1 MGLST
6 PEISQKLWHHP
17 NDDPSAKPV
26 YNVLLDNTTQSL
38 ILISIGTMIGS
49 LLIIKAIK
57 YWSSKAIQFYGF
69 IALTILFLSIGG
81 AFGKLLDSDYKGIII
96 MLYVL
101 CQIAFNLGPNT
112 TTFIIPA
119 EIFPTRYRCTCH
131 GISAAAGKLGSIVG
145 QAFIAHVRF
154 PGEDL
159 DNRRSLG
166 WILMVL
172 ALFMAIGAPVS
183 RFCLPETRDEKGESK
198 SLEVLAQGKK
208 AI

>member
-1 MGLST
+1 M
-6 PEISQKLWHHP
+6 
-17 NDDPSAKPV
+17 
-26 YNVLLDNTTQSL
+26 LLDNTTQSL
-38 ILISIGTMIGS
+38 VLTSVGTMVGS

-69 IALTILFLSIGG
+69 IALTILFLTIGG
-81 AFGKLLDSDYKGIII
+81 AFGKLLNSDYKGIII

-112 TTFIIPA
+112 TTYIIPA

-145 QAFIAHVRF
+145 QAFIDHVHF
-154 PGEDL
+154 PGGEDAGGK
-159 DNRRSLG
+159 RRSLG

-172 ALFMAIGAPVS
+172 ALFMAVGAPVS
-183 RFCLPETRDEKGESK
+183 RFFLPETRDEKGESK

>member
-6 PEISQKLWHHP
+6 PEISQNLWHNP
-17 NDDPSAKPV
+17 NDPTAKAV
-26 YNVLLDNTTQSL
+26 YHILLDNTTQSL
-38 ILISIGTMIGS
+38 VLTSIGTMVGS

-69 IALTILFLSIGG
+69 IALAILFVTIGG
-81 AFGKLLDSDYKGIII
+81 AFGKLLFSDYKGIII

-112 TTFIIPA
+112 TTYIIPA

-145 QAFIAHVRF
+145 QAFIAHVNF
-154 PGEDL
+154 PGEDAGK
-159 DNRRSLG
+159 RRSLG

-172 ALFMAIGAPVS
+172 AFVMAIGAPVS
-183 RFCLPETRDEKGESK
+183 RFFLPETRDEKGESK
-198 SLEVLAQGKK
+198 SLEALAQGKK
-208 AI
+208 AV